1 MQIEFNF
8 HNFSAHIYIFTALST
23 RFIDVQGLDAP
34 SRLFFIYVLILYNKW
49 KPLRFASNTPKIFEF
64 LSSFFLAELLCGHW
78 YRKLVSLEVSSKS

>member
-49 KPLRFASNTPKIFEF
+49 KPLKVVSSTLKIFYVFEQLL
-64 LSSFFLAELLCGHW
+64 LSRTAVW
-78 YRKLVSLEVSSKS
+78 TLVSKTSFSRGQL